1 MAGDQARPSARR
13 PNSRALSAWR
23 PRTNIPRPKQQ
34 PSSGVS
40 LRHLASRDR
49 KFREDG
55 RHIVD
60 IASGLLVRRQPP
72 ERVPRKDER
81 LRHDEVISVSD
92 RAVEHRTFLSSACIE
107 PPTSSDGAMFSE
119 TGIRPGSSPEQAFSG
134 SCS

>member
-13 PNSRALSAWR
+13 PNSRALNAWR

-60 IASGLLVRRQPP
+60 IAFGLLVPRQPP
-72 ERVPRKDER
+72 ERVQRKDER

-92 RAVEHRTFLSSACIE
+92 LALEHRMFLSSACIE
-107 PPTSSDGAMFSE
+107 PPT
-119 TGIRPGSSPEQAFSG
+119 
-134 SCS
+134 